1 MQTLAILEHLGV
13 TASKCGINLNDQVE
27 RDNAFR
33 PLHGGNAIVYLGTLR
48 PKMQRVA
55 IKVIRLSPSGNKASI
70 QHIAE
75 EIQLWSK
82 LKHENIVP
90 VYGVLTKF
98 DYAVSVVVKWMPMG
112 SAYDYVQNRDIDP
125 RPLLVGLARG
135 LHYLHSQVSAPI
147 LHGDLRGKNV
157 MVSEEGQALLADYGL
172 SSLIESSFD
181 MTAAA
186 PIHPT
191 VRWMAPE
198 QVDNNGKVTA
208 PADVWAFGMTALELF
223 TARPPYSDVHDT
235 RGVITSILQGPPDRP
250 SDESTRS
257 RMTDRWWK
265 ICSSCWVRDES
276 LRPPVST
283 ILKEIATMVRAAVYP
298 YFCV

>member
-1 MQTLAILEHLGV
+1 MRTLATLEHSAV

-27 RDNAFR
+27 RDDAFR
-33 PLHGGNAIVYLGTLR
+33 PLHGGNSIVYLGTLC

-55 IKVIRLSPSGNKASI
+55 IKVIRLFPSGDKASI
-70 QHIAE
+70 QHIGE

-90 VYGVLTKF
+90 VFGVLTKF
-98 DYAVSVVVKWMPMG
+98 DYAVSVVVKWMPTG

-125 RPLLVGLARG
+125 RPLLFGLARG

-147 LHGDLRGKNV
+147 LHGDLRGVGRLSSRRSLFTMLRFEEKCK
-157 MVSEEGQALLADYGL
+157 EGQALLADYDF
-172 SSLIESSFD
+172 SSFIESSFV

-191 VRWMAPE
+191 VRWMTPE

-208 PADVWAFGMTALELF
+208 PADVWAFGMTALGLF
-223 TARPPYSDVHDT
+223 TARPPYSDVHD
-235 RGVITSILQGPPDRP
+235 
-250 SDESTRS
+250 
-257 RMTDRWWK
+257 
-265 ICSSCWVRDES
+265 
-276 LRPPVST
+276 
-283 ILKEIATMVRAAVYP
+283 AASHHSYCARVT
-298 YFCV
+298 